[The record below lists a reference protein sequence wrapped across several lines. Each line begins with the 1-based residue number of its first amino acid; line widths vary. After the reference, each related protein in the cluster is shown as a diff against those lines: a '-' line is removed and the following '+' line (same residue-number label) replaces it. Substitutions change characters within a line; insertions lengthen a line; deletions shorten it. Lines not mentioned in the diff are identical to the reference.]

1 MVFSFSAARLLFFVN
16 FPPVVAII
24 ILVAFI
30 KTNVTFS
37 DIINRIFFI
46 ACATVFLLVVADST
60 RFVTARME
68 YPTFLRYFS
77 KAVGYILRP
86 LVIYLITL
94 IAKRKKTQKLFLY
107 SIPLFF
113 CLVVCILNVFPF
125 ARGLMFTCDEH
136 NVFHRGPLGFT
147 PHLVCLFY
155 ALFLLYYSFKNFN
168 HNRYEPLV
176 VIIIELAAFTAMV
189 GEMLYDFDFILSQV
203 LVSSVIFYY
212 FFLMT
217 VTYKRDTLTHFLNRR
232 CFYLEIN
239 HLKKS
244 RMVILSMDL
253 NNLKV
258 YNDTKGHAAGD
269 RALITVSQIMD
280 DVFARHAKLYRT
292 GGDEFM
298 AVFTKQDKA
307 FIEKLVEDFQSALRA
322 TEYQVACGIAEYM
335 PGDDIEKVIT
345 LSDER
350 MYSHKVKLKNSD
362 SFKKI

>member
-16 FPPVVAII
+16 FPPIVSII

-37 DIINRIFFI
+37 DIVNRIFFL
-46 ACATVFLLVVADST
+46 ACTTVFLLVVADST
-60 RFVTARME
+60 RFVTARMDH
-68 YPTFLRYFS
+68 PTFLRYFS
-77 KAVGYILRP
+77 KSIGYILRP
-86 LVIYLITL
+86 LIIYLITI
-94 IAKRKKTQKLFLY
+94 IAQRKKSDKQFLY
-107 SIPLFF
+107 SIPLLF
-113 CLVVCILNVFPF
+113 CTIVSILNLFPF
-125 ARGLMFTCDEH
+125 ARGIMFTCDES

-147 PHLVCLFY
+147 PHIVSFIY
-155 ALFLLYYSFKNFN
+155 ALVLLYYSFKNFS

-176 VIIIELAAFTAMV
+176 VIIIEIAAFTAMV
-189 GEMLYDFDFILSQV
+189 VEMLYDFDFILSQV

-217 VTYKRDTLTHFLNRR
+217 MTYKRDTLTRFLNRR

-239 HLKKS
+239 HLAKS
-244 RMVILSMDL
+244 KMIILSMDL
-253 NNLKV
+253 NNLKM

-269 RALITVSQIMD
+269 RALVTVSEIMD
-280 DVFARHAKLYRT
+280 YVFSKHAKLFRT

-298 AVFTKQDKA
+298 AIFTKHDKYI
-307 FIEKLVEDFQSALRA
+307 IEKLVEDFQTALKA
-322 TEYQVACGIAEYM
+322 TEYQVACGIAEYT

-350 MYSHKVKLKNSD
+350 MYSHKVKLKNND

>member
-16 FPPVVAII
+16 FAPVVSLI

-30 KTNVTFS
+30 KTNVSFS
-37 DIINRIFFI
+37 DSVNRVFFFVCG
-46 ACATVFLLVVADST
+46 AAFLLIVSDST
-60 RFVTARME
+60 RFVTARM
-68 YPTFLRYFS
+68 PHPGFLRYFS
-77 KAVGYILRP
+77 KCVGYILRCSI
-86 LVIYLITL
+86 IYLITL
-94 IAKRKKTQKLFLY
+94 IAKRKKTKHLFLY
-107 SIPLFF
+107 TIPL
-113 CLVVCILNVFPF
+113 LICIIISTINFLPF
-125 ARGLMFTCDEH
+125 GRGFLFTVDEN
-136 NVFHRGPLGFT
+136 NVFHRGYLGFT
-147 PHLVCLFY
+147 PHTICVIY
-155 ALFLLYYSFKNFN
+155 SIFLLYYSFKNFN

-176 VIIIELAAFTAMV
+176 VIIIEVAAFTAMFV
-189 GEMLYDFDFILSQV
+189 EILYDFDFILCHV
-203 LVSSVIFYY
+203 LVSSIIFYY

-217 VTYKRDTLTHFLNRR
+217 MTYKRDPLTHLLNRR

-239 HLKKS
+239 HLQKS
-244 RMVILSMDL
+244 KMIILSMDL

-269 RALITVSQIMD
+269 RALVTVSQIME
-280 DVFARHAKLYRT
+280 DVFSKHAKLYRT

-298 AVFTKQDKA
+298 ALFTRQDKNDV
-307 FIEKLVEDFQSALRA
+307 EELVKNFQTALNA
-322 TEYQVACGIAEYM
+322 TEYKVACGIAEYT

>member
-16 FPPVVAII
+16 FPPIVSII

-37 DIINRIFFI
+37 DIINRIFFL
-46 ACATVFLLVVADST
+46 ACAAVFLLVVADST
-60 RFVTARME
+60 RFVTARMDH
-68 YPTFLRYFS
+68 PCFLRYFS
-77 KAVGYILRP
+77 KSVGYILR
-86 LVIYLITL
+86 VFIIYLITL
-94 IAKRKKTQKLFLY
+94 IAKRKKTNKLFLY
-107 SIPLFF
+107 SLPLFF
-113 CLVVCILNVFPF
+113 IFLVCTLNMFSF
-125 ARGLMFTCDEH
+125 ARGILFTCDEN
-136 NVFHRGPLGFT
+136 NVFYRGPLGFT
-147 PHLVCLFY
+147 PHLACVFY
-155 ALFLLYYSFKNFN
+155 SIFLLYYSFKNFS

-176 VIIIELAAFTAMV
+176 VIIIEVAAFTAMV
-189 GEMLYDFDFILSQV
+189 VEMLYDFDFILSQV

-217 VTYKRDTLTHFLNRR
+217 MTYKRDTLTKFLNRR
-232 CFYLEIN
+232 CFYLEVN
-239 HLKKS
+239 HLQKS
-244 RMVILSMDL
+244 KMIILSMDL
-253 NNLKV
+253 NNLKI

-269 RALITVSQIMD
+269 RALVTVSQIMD
-280 DVFARHAKLYRT
+280 DVFSRYAKLYRT

-298 AVFTKQDKA
+298 AIFTKQDKA
-307 FIEKLVEDFQSALRA
+307 FIEKLVDTFQTALHA
-322 TEYQVACGIAEYM
+322 TEYQVACGIAEYL